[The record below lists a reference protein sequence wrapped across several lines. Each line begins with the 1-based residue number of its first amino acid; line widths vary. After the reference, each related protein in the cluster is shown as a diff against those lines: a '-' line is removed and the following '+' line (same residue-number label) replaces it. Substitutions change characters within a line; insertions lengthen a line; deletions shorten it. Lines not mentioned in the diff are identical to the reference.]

1 MVDFFCEWSRR
12 DMAGRCIAR
21 GGIDVCATKD
31 CGNQRESRERDMADD
46 VLDVVWYVLTSLCVW
61 YLSPR

>member
-1 MVDFFCEWSRR
+1 
-12 DMAGRCIAR
+12 MAGRCIAR